1 MIVVKGFQFSEHNN
15 FHNPKEGLV
24 RSSTTRK
31 TFPEGQGFDFLL
43 IKCFPGCDLKIVL
56 LSVTAEG
63 QKLAGSESRKELFN
77 FKVTRY
83 VSCFYLCKYYTL
95 FKFFYE
101 FGWFFKMRIKF

>member
-1 MIVVKGFQFSEHNN
+1 MNIII
-15 FHNPKEGLV
+15 
-24 RSSTTRK
+24 STIPRKVLYVQVLRK

-77 FKVTRY
+77 FKVTSVPRR
-83 VSCFYLCKYYTL
+83 VPRRSTSAPHPSG
-95 FKFFYE
+95 E
-101 FGWFFKMRIKF
+101 RGEEVGWP